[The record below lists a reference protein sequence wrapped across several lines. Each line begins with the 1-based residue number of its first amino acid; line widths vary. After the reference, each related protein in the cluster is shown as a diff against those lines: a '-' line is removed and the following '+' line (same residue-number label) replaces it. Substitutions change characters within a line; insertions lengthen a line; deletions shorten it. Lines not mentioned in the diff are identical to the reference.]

1 MTNKQRLFIH
11 DLMAELLQLK
21 KNKVIWAYQKRM
33 PRQEKPFATLRIYSE
48 QLEAMAELLQD
59 GDTVHAVAP
68 SSFVLEVQY
77 FGRGDEEPQDKIMG
91 MIRRLEL
98 PSVVDRCAAA
108 RVAFFDAEPVQDLS
122 TLLDNQDWE
131 RRATVDLHVRY
142 SYAMHD
148 DDGSDTGDIFETID
162 TVDNVTIDGKMTEN
176 GGN

>member
-1 MTNKQRLFIH
+1 MTDKQRLFIH
-11 DLMAELLQLK
+11 DLIAELLRLK
-21 KNKVIWAYQKRM
+21 KNKVIWAYQSRM
-33 PRQEKPFATLRIYSE
+33 PRQEKPFATLRAYSE

-59 GDTVHAVAP
+59 GDAIHAVAP
-68 SSFVLEVQY
+68 SAFVLEVQY
-77 FGRGDEEPQDKIMG
+77 FGRNDEEPQEKIVN

-98 PSVVDRCAAA
+98 PSIVDKCAAA
-108 RVAFFDAEPVQDLS
+108 RVAFFGAEPVQDLS

-131 RRATVDLHVRY
+131 RRAAVDLHVRY

-162 TVDNVTIDGKMTEN
+162 TVDGVNIDGKLTEN